1 MYQMYAFTRDKH
13 GDHGLFNSEVGLWW
27 RDADFDPPHTTPAGK
42 SDYWSRGNGWVMMAL
57 ARTLDVLPKDASH
70 RDEYLRNF
78 RQMAAALVPLQR
90 PDGFWNV
97 SLEDSTDF
105 GGPETSGTA
114 MFTYGM
120 AWGINHGVL
129 KRGAYLP
136 AVTRAWNTLSTG
148 ALHPDGFLG
157 YVQGTGKQPSDGQP
171 VGYDHRPDFDDFALG
186 AFLLAGSEVYILAPR
201 R

>member
-1 MYQMYAFTRDKH
+1 
-13 GDHGLFNSEVGLWW
+13 
-27 RDADFDPPHTTPAGK
+27 
-42 SDYWSRGNGWVMMAL
+42 
-57 ARTLDVLPKDASH
+57 
-70 RDEYLRNF
+70 
-78 RQMAAALVPLQR
+78 MAAALVPLQR

-129 KRGAYLP
+129 KRGTYLP
-136 AVTRAWNTLSTG
+136 VVTRAWHALSSK

-171 VGYDHRPDFDDFALG
+171 GGYDHRPDFDDFALG